1 MDKVTQIMERWN
13 ALQPLSER
21 DRELLSRRFTIDFNY
36 NSNHIEGNTLT
47 YGQTEIL
54 LLFVDFFM
62 MLSKI
67 LIIQQRPC
75 SWISVAF
82 LHLLPKITS
91 DSKGIS
97 RNTKSCWTCYLRLI
111 YRLIS
116 NKSCFLQLIE
126 PYYFVIL
133 HGKSIDMTNERYI
146 EKREK
151 IAEDYWKKASVKE
164 LNYIKR

>member
-1 MDKVTQIMERWN
+1 MDKRT
-13 ALQPLSER
+13 
-21 DRELLSRRFTIDFNY
+21 REAMTIS
-36 NSNHIEGNTLT
+36 SNISCLWLKADLHGKRKSL
-47 YGQTEIL
+47 
-54 LLFVDFFM
+54 VSFM

-97 RNTKSCWTCYLRLI
+97 RNTKFCWIFYLRLN